1 MKEVCKHFYL
11 DDSIAFKD
19 ENGKEHELAA
29 SIEVK
34 GIRGTDRRKYML
46 DLMRLSPRDL
56 NYPDAKEHATCVL
69 RQELITNYIVQ
80 KNYDQFIEEEEKAE
94 QGMTEVEK

>member
-1 MKEVCKHFYL
+1 MKDICKNFYL
-11 DDSIAFKD
+11 EENIKFKD
-19 ENGKEHELAA
+19 ETEKEHTIGA

-56 NYPDAKEHATCVL
+56 NYPDIKEHATCVL
-69 RQELITNYIVQ
+69 R
-80 KNYDQFIEEEEKAE
+80 
-94 QGMTEVEK
+94 